1 MADAEIDLLAEIN
14 EAVKEY
20 VVEPEL
26 PPEEPAITNSETVD
40 EGGEAP
46 KDEVKP
52 DVPKAD
58 VDVDALVASKIK
70 EVEDRYGKL
79 MANRVDL
86 SQVDPDTYFEKTGQD
101 KELFFKRELY
111 ARAKEGSPLK
121 EQLKKDLSEYESKSE
136 ITKLRAEMAAKER
149 AEESR
154 KYIETYRNTARDYVT
169 KLDEKVAPTM
179 SKFVKSNESDWVIDE
194 LMSEV
199 SRDAQERFAKGDT
212 GDPLTPE
219 QALKR
224 LESKYARFAKVFAT
238 APTAPDKKA
247 VKPKSDVI
255 VKTPPVE
262 TEDVGSKDWIDK
274 MLKEA
279 EIEFLREVRK
289 AK

>member
-20 VVEPEL
+20 VVEPEI
-26 PPEEPAITNSETVD
+26 PPEPEVTNSETGD
-40 EGGEAP
+40 EGIEAP
-46 KDEVKP
+46 KDEAKVET
-52 DVPKAD
+52 PKAD

-86 SQVDPDTYFEKTGQD
+86 SQLDPDTYFEKTGQD
-101 KELFFKRELY
+101 KELFFKRELF
-111 ARAKEGSPLK
+111 ARAKDGSPLK

-199 SRDAQERFAKGDT
+199 SRDAQERFAKGDS

-224 LESKYARFAKVFAT
+224 LESKYARFAKVFT
-238 APTAPDKKA
+238 APAAPDKKV

>member
-1 MADAEIDLLAEIN
+1 MADEIDLLAEIN

-20 VVEPEL
+20 EVEPEL
-26 PPEEPAITNSETVD
+26 PPEPEATAETETSEEV
-40 EGGEAP
+40 P
-46 KDEVKP
+46 KDEVKSEA
-52 DVPKAD
+52 PKAD

-70 EVEDRYGKL
+70 EVEDKYGKL

-111 ARAKEGSPLK
+111 ARAKDGSPLK

>member
-26 PPEEPAITNSETVD
+26 PPEPEATVETETS
-40 EGGEAP
+40 EGGEGEA
-46 KDEVKP
+46 KVET
-52 DVPKAD
+52 PKAD

-86 SQVDPDTYFEKTGQD
+86 SQLDPDTYFEKTGQD
-101 KELFFKRELY
+101 KELFFKRELF
-111 ARAKEGSPLK
+111 ARAKDGSPLK

-199 SRDAQERFAKGDT
+199 SRDAQERFAKGDS

-224 LESKYARFAKVFAT
+224 LESKYARFAKVFAAT
-238 APTAPDKKA
+238 PTPDKKV

-262 TEDVGSKDWIDK
+262 TEDVGSRDWIDK

>member
-26 PPEEPAITNSETVD
+26 PPESETTETETN
-40 EGGEAP
+40 EGGETSN
-46 KDEVKP
+46 DEVKSEI
-52 DVPKAD
+52 PKAE

-86 SQVDPDTYFEKTGQD
+86 SQLDPDTYFEKTGQD
-101 KELFFKRELY
+101 KELFFKRELF
-111 ARAKEGSPLK
+111 ARAKDGSPLK

-136 ITKLRAEMAAKER
+136 ITKLRAEMAAKGR

-199 SRDAQERFAKGDT
+199 SRDAQERFAKGDS

-238 APTAPDKKA
+238 APAAPDKKA

>member
-1 MADAEIDLLAEIN
+1 MADTEIDLLAEIN

-20 VVEPEL
+20 EVEPEL
-26 PPEEPAITNSETVD
+26 PPEPEVTTETSEGD
-40 EGGEAP
+40 EAP

-70 EVEDRYGKL
+70 EVEDKYGKL
-79 MANRVDL
+79 LANRVDL

-101 KELFFKRELY
+101 KELFFKRELF
-111 ARAKEGSPLK
+111 ARAKDGSPLK

-199 SRDAQERFAKGDT
+199 SRDAQERFAKGDS

-238 APTAPDKKA
+238 APAAPDKKA

>member
-14 EAVKEY
+14 EAVKEFQ
-20 VVEPEL
+20 VEPEL
-26 PPEEPAITNSETVD
+26 PPEPEATTETSTSE
-40 EGGEAP
+40 EAP

-70 EVEDRYGKL
+70 EVEDKYGKL
-79 MANRVDL
+79 LANRVDL

-111 ARAKEGSPLK
+111 ARAKDGSPLK

-238 APTAPDKKA
+238 APAAPDKKA

-279 EIEFLREVRK
+279 ETEFLREVRK